1 MASSNF
7 DFLQGVN
14 DTLYA
19 IALSAERNLHQDPH
33 TTLFKVRL
41 LSEEIVGFI
50 AELVKLAPNLSTF
63 DQLKELGNRGFL
75 DDERLTIFHALRKH
89 GNKAAHGYY
98 NNPVAAGHALEIS
111 HKAATIYYRVKTGEA
126 NFQPAKY
133 VPPVEEQTAEL
144 VEQSKKEI
152 ARLKEVIKQLEA
164 QQSVEL
170 ALPHP
175 QFKSLVGFK
184 QQLSVLEANDSMSV
198 EKAKARI
205 RELETQLRERSQE
218 QPTNVDEAEE
228 AKTLKQR
235 VEILKNS
242 RFDLTEEQ
250 TRFIID
256 QQLRDAGWEAD
267 SVVLDYRKG
276 VRPEKG
282 RNMAIAE
289 WEMQGQKHRADYV
302 LFVGLIPIAAVEAKR
317 KRINVS
323 GAIAQAERYSREFDP
338 QSIVDLEDEIKP
350 AWIEAGHSE
359 SWQGCEGEANYK
371 LPFVFACNGKP
382 FLRQMQEQ
390 SGTWFRDCRLASNAK
405 RACQSFMSPAGL
417 LDLLHRDHH
426 KAQQEMVVEP
436 FEYLGLRP
444 YQKKAVIAVEEALA
458 QNKRESL
465 LAMAT
470 GTGKTRTIIG
480 LLYRFLKTERFK
492 RILFLVDRSALGDQ
506 ATEAFDETPLEQKR
520 RLSKIYDIKEMS
532 DKLPEAET
540 RVHVATV
547 QAMVKRLFE
556 DKDSDNDNAV
566 ILPVDQY
573 DCIIVDEA
581 HRGYTLDQELGEAEL
596 VARDPNLYRSSYR
609 RVLDY
614 FDAVKIGLTATPAAH
629 TAEIFGH
636 PVYTYSYREAVAED
650 YLIDH
655 ETPITYKTRLN
666 QAGIK
671 FNQGEQVDVVDTLS
685 GEVNSVELEDEL
697 DFHVENFNRTVINEN
712 FDRTVC
718 EALAEDIDPT
728 SQEKTM
734 IFCVTDQHADR
745 VERLLVEAL
754 QKVHGDDIPAHAVQ
768 KITGST
774 DKVKQAIRKFKNE
787 TFPNVA
793 ITVDLL
799 TTGIDVPK
807 ICNLVFMRRVKSR
820 ILYEQMLGR
829 ATRRCD
835 EIGKTVFRIFDPV
848 DLYASLE
855 QVNTMKPVVK
865 RPNITI
871 EQLIDEVSDERNLD
885 LAGSEE
891 GRSFAEDA
899 LDELS
904 QKVMRVMRKAQT
916 RAEKDPIL
924 KQELESIEQEWGC
937 PADKIHQQLHQ
948 AGPKQAAQMLKQHS
962 SLAKRVESVR
972 GMLNGGE
979 KYIISDHE
987 DEFIIREQN
996 FSAYS
1001 KPEDYLTAFER
1012 FIKDNL
1018 NSNAALNAVVSKPK
1032 ELTRAQLKEIRI
1044 LLDNQDFKEADL
1056 QSAWKKTT
1064 NRDIAASIVGHI
1076 RRAALG
1082 EALIPYE
1089 RRIDMAMDSIY
1100 AMHSWTKPQLK
1111 WLDRIAKQLK
1121 KEVVLQ
1127 TDDINRSFAQDGG
1140 SMGLDKR
1147 LNGQL
1152 EQVLAALNEHIW
1164 QQQG

>member
-1 MASSNF
+1 M
-7 DFLQGVN
+7 
-14 DTLYA
+14 
-19 IALSAERNLHQDPH
+19 
-33 TTLFKVRL
+33 
-41 LSEEIVGFI
+41 
-50 AELVKLAPNLSTF
+50 
-63 DQLKELGNRGFL
+63 
-75 DDERLTIFHALRKH
+75 
-89 GNKAAHGYY
+89 
-98 NNPVAAGHALEIS
+98 
-111 HKAATIYYRVKTGEA
+111 
-126 NFQPAKY
+126 
-133 VPPVEEQTAEL
+133 
-144 VEQSKKEI
+144 
-152 ARLKEVIKQLEA
+152 
-164 QQSVEL
+164 
-170 ALPHP
+170 
-175 QFKSLVGFK
+175 
-184 QQLSVLEANDSMSV
+184 
-198 EKAKARI
+198 
-205 RELETQLRERSQE
+205 
-218 QPTNVDEAEE
+218 
-228 AKTLKQR
+228 
-235 VEILKNS
+235 
-242 RFDLTEEQ
+242 
-250 TRFIID
+250 
-256 QQLRDAGWEAD
+256 
-267 SVVLDYRKG
+267 
-276 VRPEKG
+276 
-282 RNMAIAE
+282 
-289 WEMQGQKHRADYV
+289 
-302 LFVGLIPIAAVEAKR
+302 
-317 KRINVS
+317 
-323 GAIAQAERYSREFDP
+323 
-338 QSIVDLEDEIKP
+338 
-350 AWIEAGHSE
+350 
-359 SWQGCEGEANYK
+359 
-371 LPFVFACNGKP
+371 
-382 FLRQMQEQ
+382 
-390 SGTWFRDCRLASNAK
+390 
-405 RACQSFMSPAGL
+405 
-417 LDLLHRDHH
+417 
-426 KAQQEMVVEP
+426 
-436 FEYLGLRP
+436 
-444 YQKKAVIAVEEALA
+444 
-458 QNKRESL
+458 
-465 LAMAT
+465 
-470 GTGKTRTIIG
+470 
-480 LLYRFLKTERFK
+480 
-492 RILFLVDRSALGDQ
+492 
-506 ATEAFDETPLEQKR
+506 
-520 RLSKIYDIKEMS
+520 
-532 DKLPEAET
+532 
-540 RVHVATV
+540 
-547 QAMVKRLFE
+547 
-556 DKDSDNDNAV
+556 
-566 ILPVDQY
+566 
-573 DCIIVDEA
+573 
-581 HRGYTLDQELGEAEL
+581 
-596 VARDPNLYRSSYR
+596 
-609 RVLDY
+609 
-614 FDAVKIGLTATPAAH
+614 
-629 TAEIFGH
+629 
-636 PVYTYSYREAVAED
+636 
-650 YLIDH
+650 
-655 ETPITYKTRLN
+655 
-666 QAGIK
+666 
-671 FNQGEQVDVVDTLS
+671 
-685 GEVNSVELEDEL
+685 NSVELEDEL

-718 EALAEDIDPT
+718 ETLAEDIDPT

-745 VERLLVEAL
+745 VERLLVAAL
-754 QKVHGDDIPAHAVQ
+754 QKVHGDDVPANAVQ

-787 TFPNVA
+787 TFPNVV

-979 KYIISDHE
+979 KYIISGHE

-1082 EALIPYE
+1082 EALMPYE

-1100 AMHSWTKPQLK
+1100 AMNSWTKPQLK

-1121 KEVVLQ
+1121 KEIVLQ

>member
-7 DFLQGVN
+7 EFLRGVN
-14 DTLYA
+14 DNLYA

-41 LSEEIVGFI
+41 LSEEIVNFI
-50 AELVKLAPNLSTF
+50 SQLVNLDPKLSTF
-63 DQLKELGNRGFL
+63 DQLKELGNRGLL
-75 DDERLTIFHALRKH
+75 DDERLAIFHALRKH

-111 HKAATIYYRVKTGEA
+111 QKAATIYYRVKTGEA
-126 NFQPAKY
+126 NFHPPAY
-133 VPPVEEQTAEL
+133 IAPIEDNTAEL
-144 VEQSKKEI
+144 VEQSKQEI
-152 ARLKEVIKQLEA
+152 ARLKQVIKQLEA
-164 QQSVEL
+164 QKSDDTLLEK
-170 ALPHP
+170 AN
-175 QFKSLVGFK
+175 FKSLVGFK
-184 QQLSVLEANDSMSV
+184 QQLTVLEANDSLAV
-198 EKAKARI
+198 EQAKRQI
-205 RELETQLRERSQE
+205 RQLENQLRERTSTEAQTTTDE
-218 QPTNVDEAEE
+218 QE
-228 AKTLKQR
+228 AKALKQR

-242 RFDLTEEQ
+242 RIDLTEDQ

-267 SVVLDYRKG
+267 SVTLDYRKG

-289 WEMQGQKHRADYV
+289 WEMKGHKHRADYV
-302 LFVGLIPIAAVEAKR
+302 LFVGLTPVAAVEAKR
-317 KRINVS
+317 KRANVS
-323 GAIAQAERYSREFDP
+323 GAISQAERYSQVFEPTEVRLTEGE
-338 QSIVDLEDEIKP
+338 LKP
-350 AWIEAGHSE
+350 AWLEAGKDNP
-359 SWQGCEGEANYK
+359 WLGCEGEDSYK

-390 SGTWFRDCRLASNAK
+390 SGTWFRDCRLPSNAK

-417 LDLLHRDHH
+417 LDLLHRDHQ
-426 KAQQEMVVEP
+426 KAQQEMAKEP

-458 QNKRESL
+458 QNQRECL

-480 LLYRFLKTERFK
+480 LLYRFLKAERFK
-492 RILFLVDRSALGDQ
+492 RILFLVDRSSLGDQ
-506 ATEAFDETPLEQKR
+506 ATESFTETRLEQNQS
-520 RLSKIYDIKEMS
+520 LTQIYDIKEMAE
-532 DKLPEAET
+532 KLPEAET

-556 DKDSDNDNAV
+556 EKDNDDENTI

-596 VARDPNLYRSSYR
+596 MARDPNLFRSSYR

-629 TAEIFGH
+629 TSEIFGP
-636 PVYTYSYREAVAED
+636 PVYTYSYPEAVAED

-655 ETPITYKTRLN
+655 ETPITYKTKLN

-671 FNQGEQVDVVDTLS
+671 FKQGEEIDVVDTLL
-685 GEVNSVELEDEL
+685 GEVSSVELEDEL
-697 DFHVENFNRTVINEN
+697 NFNVENFNRTVINES

-728 SQEKTM
+728 GQEKTM

-745 VERLLVEAL
+745 VERLLVEAFQNL
-754 QKVHGDDIPAHAVQ
+754 YGDDVPAHVVQ

-774 DKVKQAIRKFKNE
+774 DKVKEAIRKFKNE
-787 TFPNVA
+787 TFPSVA

-799 TTGIDVPK
+799 TTGIDVPE

-848 DLYASLE
+848 DLYATLE

-865 RPNITI
+865 RPNIKI
-871 EQLIDEVSDERNLD
+871 EQLIDEVSDKRNQD
-885 LAGSEE
+885 LPGSAE
-891 GRSFAEDA
+891 GRSFADDA

-904 QKVMRVMRKAQT
+904 QRVMRVMRKAQAN
-916 RAEKDPIL
+916 AEKDPLL
-924 KQELESIEQEWGC
+924 KQELDSIEAEWGC

-948 AGPKQAAQMLKQHS
+948 AGPQQAAQMLANHGN
-962 SLAKRVESVR
+962 LASRVESVR
-972 GMLNGGE
+972 SMLNGG
-979 KYIISDHE
+979 KQYVISEHKDQ
-987 DEFIIREQN
+987 FLVREQN
-996 FSAYS
+996 FAAYS
-1001 KPEDYLTAFER
+1001 RPEDYLTAFER

-1018 NSNAALNAVVSKPK
+1018 NNNAALKAVVSKPK

-1044 LLDNQDFKEADL
+1044 LLDQEKFKEADL
-1056 QSAWKKTT
+1056 QSAWKQTT

-1082 EALIPYE
+1082 EALVPYE
-1089 RRIDMAMDSIY
+1089 RRIDIAMDSIY
-1100 AMHSWTKPQLK
+1100 AMHAWTKPQLK
-1111 WLDRIAKQLK
+1111 WLERIAKQLK
-1121 KEVVLQ
+1121 KEIVLQ

-1140 SMGLDKR
+1140 SKGLDKR
-1147 LNGQL
+1147 LGGQL
-1152 EQVLAALNEHIW
+1152 EHVLDTLSEHIW
-1164 QQQG
+1164 QQQS